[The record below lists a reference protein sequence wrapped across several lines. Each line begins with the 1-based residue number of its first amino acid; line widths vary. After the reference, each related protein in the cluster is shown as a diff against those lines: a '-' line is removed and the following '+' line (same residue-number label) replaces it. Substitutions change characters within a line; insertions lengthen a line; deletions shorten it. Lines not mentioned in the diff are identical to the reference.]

1 MSTYIKTNALNTA
14 FQLLKVIASGKLL
27 QEQITEAEAELHMH
41 FDQKQLLTANSALLD
56 LLQKIEAETAHKL
69 RNDTDLLNSYFR
81 KITIAQKDYE
91 NVRSQSFR
99 ECPSRLT
106 CAFFFRNLSD
116 ARIFFYSIFCRAQI
130 LSVRLLQGKLIAC
143 DQNIINKYL
152 DGTQQQRKDEYE
164 YWDVLLRIHCGNF
177 FLKDVFS
184 KTSET
189 MIAMRRISVSGAQ
202 EKFPAVIENGIIRIS
217 QTDERSRYIL
227 KPAPWDNTLY
237 TRKQIPA
244 NEHLTMQIASQV
256 YGIITAENGLCFT
269 PHGDMVYITK
279 RFDIAKDGSKYLME
293 DFASLVGKNEA
304 EQGTYFKYDGCFEDI
319 ACAIKRYIPAW
330 MIAMERF
337 FKLVVFNYI
346 YGNGDDHLKNF
357 SIMRIGEH
365 YQLAPAY
372 DLMNTCLHIEGD
384 DLGLNGGL
392 SLTLEKSDVYE
403 RTGHPCRLDF
413 ERFGELIGLKKKRIE
428 MILDSFSVLPDEVER
443 LTNNSFLNDKLK
455 RTYLRIVKE
464 RIQRFNRKSE

>member
-1 MSTYIKTNALNTA
+1 MKELNHCPSTLADGFSTYSPTA
-14 FQLLKVIASGKLL
+14 CKKLFDGQKVS
-27 QEQITEAEAELHMH
+27 H
-41 FDQKQLLTANSALLD
+41 LLD
-56 LLQKIEAETAHKL
+56 FEI
-69 RNDTDLLNSYFR
+69 
-81 KITIAQKDYE
+81 
-91 NVRSQSFR
+91 
-99 ECPSRLT
+99 
-106 CAFFFRNLSD
+106 
-116 ARIFFYSIFCRAQI
+116 
-130 LSVRLLQGKLIAC
+130 
-143 DQNIINKYL
+143 
-152 DGTQQQRKDEYE
+152 DE
-164 YWDVLLRIHCGNF
+164 I
-177 FLKDVFS
+177 S

-237 TRKQIPA
+237 TRKQ
-244 NEHLTMQIASQV
+244 
-256 YGIITAENGLCFT
+256 
-269 PHGDMVYITK
+269 
-279 RFDIAKDGSKYLME
+279 
-293 DFASLVGKNEA
+293 
-304 EQGTYFKYDGCFEDI
+304 
-319 ACAIKRYIPAW
+319 IPAW

-413 ERFGELIGLKKKRIE
+413 ERFGEHIGLKKKRIE
-428 MILDSFSVLPDEVER
+428 MILDSFSLLPDEVEH
-443 LTNNSFLNDKLK
+443 LVNNSFLTDKMK

-464 RIQRFNRKSE
+464 RIQRCNRKSE

>member
-1 MSTYIKTNALNTA
+1 MKELNHCPSTLADGFSTYSPTA
-14 FQLLKVIASGKLL
+14 CKKLFDGQKVS
-27 QEQITEAEAELHMH
+27 H
-41 FDQKQLLTANSALLD
+41 LLD
-56 LLQKIEAETAHKL
+56 FEI
-69 RNDTDLLNSYFR
+69 
-81 KITIAQKDYE
+81 
-91 NVRSQSFR
+91 
-99 ECPSRLT
+99 
-106 CAFFFRNLSD
+106 
-116 ARIFFYSIFCRAQI
+116 
-130 LSVRLLQGKLIAC
+130 
-143 DQNIINKYL
+143 
-152 DGTQQQRKDEYE
+152 DE
-164 YWDVLLRIHCGNF
+164 I
-177 FLKDVFS
+177 S

-279 RFDIAKDGSKYLME
+279 RFDIAKDGSKFLME

-319 ACAIKRYIPAW
+319 AYAIKRYIPAW

-357 SIMRIGEH
+357 SIMRIGDH

-413 ERFGELIGLKKKRIE
+413 ERFGALIGLKKKRIE
-428 MILDSFSVLPDEVER
+428 MILDSFSVLPDEVEH
-443 LTNNSFLNDKLK
+443 LVNNSFLNDKLR

-464 RIQRFNRKSE
+464 RILRFNRKSE

>member
-1 MSTYIKTNALNTA
+1 MKELNHCPSTLADGFSTYSPTA
-14 FQLLKVIASGKLL
+14 CKKLFDGQKVS
-27 QEQITEAEAELHMH
+27 H
-41 FDQKQLLTANSALLD
+41 LLD
-56 LLQKIEAETAHKL
+56 FEI
-69 RNDTDLLNSYFR
+69 
-81 KITIAQKDYE
+81 
-91 NVRSQSFR
+91 
-99 ECPSRLT
+99 
-106 CAFFFRNLSD
+106 
-116 ARIFFYSIFCRAQI
+116 
-130 LSVRLLQGKLIAC
+130 
-143 DQNIINKYL
+143 
-152 DGTQQQRKDEYE
+152 DE
-164 YWDVLLRIHCGNF
+164 I
-177 FLKDVFS
+177 S

-189 MIAMRRISVSGAQ
+189 MVAMRRISVSGAQ

-227 KPAPWDNTLY
+227 KPAPWDNNTLY

-319 ACAIKRYIPAW
+319 AYAIKRYIPAW

-413 ERFGELIGLKKKRIE
+413 ERFGEHIGLKKKRIE